1 MFTYIVSKS
10 ATARIRNVFGGAE
23 TFEANIA
30 AGTKTKKSF
39 RTALSLPLTS
49 DLDTYGELSAYGLE
63 RDQTS
68 YASCIE
74 DFKGIKAVVRVS

>member
-1 MFTYIVSKS
+1 M
-10 ATARIRNVFGGAE
+10 
-23 TFEANIA
+23 A

-39 RTALSLPLTS
+39 RAALSLPLTC